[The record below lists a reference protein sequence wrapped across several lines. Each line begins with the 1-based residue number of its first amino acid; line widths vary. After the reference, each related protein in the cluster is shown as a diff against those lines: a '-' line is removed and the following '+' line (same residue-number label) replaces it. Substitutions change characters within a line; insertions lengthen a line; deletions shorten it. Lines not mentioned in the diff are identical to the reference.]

1 MIVVGIVSGNEEKE
15 NEEKEE
21 IEIEQRDIPRTAACG
36 KLMIGVPYSEP
47 NTPPFELK

>member
-1 MIVVGIVSGNEEKE
+1 MIVVGIVSRSEEKE
-15 NEEKEE
+15 KEEKE

>member
-21 IEIEQRDIPRTAACG
+21 IEIEQRTYQEQPLVA
-36 KLMIGVPYSEP
+36 S
-47 NTPPFELK
+47 